1 MRPHWAYVKSDC
13 GQYLLQVTDRERWPR
28 WGFALLSDDQCWEGG
43 FSIARSWEVV
53 DPAEVPPS
61 IKAELDEVLESL
73 LEYRNQA
80 VPLQS
85 EHLLGGF
92 AK

>member
-1 MRPHWAYVKSDC
+1 
-13 GQYLLQVTDRERWPR
+13 LLQVTDRSRWPR
-28 WGFALLSDDQCWEGG
+28 WGFALLSEDQCWEGG
-43 FSIARSWEVV
+43 FGIARQWEVV
-53 DPAEVPPS
+53 APDEVPER
-61 IKAELDEVLESL
+61 IRQEFDEVLESL

-92 AK
+92 VQ